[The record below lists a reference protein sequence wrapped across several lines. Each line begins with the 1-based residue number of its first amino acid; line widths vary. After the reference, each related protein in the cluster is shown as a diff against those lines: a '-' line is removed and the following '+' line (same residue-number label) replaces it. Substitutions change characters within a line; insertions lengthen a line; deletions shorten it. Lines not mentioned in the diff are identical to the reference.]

1 MLQTKLV
8 LLLILYVIRLG
19 IYFYSVYDKDAAV
32 VLEMGTQMSSAR
44 RGIATEQMIRVAK
57 DEDIDLNFLVQRV
70 ANGSIIIPKNNSRK
84 QEVKVVG
91 IGHGL
96 KTKVNVNI
104 GTSTLYQ
111 NLDEEISKAKVAV
124 KYGADTIMDLSDG
137 GDIDLIREKLLEV
150 APITFGTV
158 PVYQAYAY
166 GVKKFKNPLNITD
179 DDFLNAFEKN
189 VKDGVDYTTIHSGI
203 TNELAR
209 RVLEVRRHA
218 GIVSKGGTITAAWM
232 LKYDKENPYNEH
244 FEYMCEIARNY
255 DVTFSLGD
263 ALRPGSILDSHDELQ
278 VSEMI
283 NVSRLAKKA
292 HEKDVQVMIEGPGH
306 VPLNE
311 VAPNVR
317 LAKALIGDVPY
328 YVLGPLVTDIG
339 AGYDHIASAIGAAVS
354 AAEGVDL
361 LCYLTP
367 AEHLALPTAEEV
379 KEGLIA
385 YRIAAHAGD
394 LVKIREK
401 AIKWDREI
409 TEARR
414 TLNWEKQIALAI
426 NPEEAERIHTR
437 REGQLGGNNVPCTMC
452 GAACVYIML
461 PQQRKEKDDR
471 MMIKNKKDELQPN
484 SL

>member
-1 MLQTKLV
+1 M
-8 LLLILYVIRLG
+8 
-19 IYFYSVYDKDAAV
+19 S
-32 VLEMGTQMSSAR
+32 TQMSSAI
-44 RGIATEQMIRVAK
+44 RGIATDEMRQVAK
-57 DEDIDLNFLVQRV
+57 DEDISLDTLVQGIAR
-70 ANGSIIIPKNNSRK
+70 GSIIIPRNNARK
-84 QEVKVVG
+84 QQIKVVG
-91 IGHGL
+91 IGQGL

-111 NLDEEISKAKVAV
+111 NLEEEVSKARVAV
-124 KYGADTIMDLSDG
+124 RYGADTIMDLSDG
-137 GDIDLIREKLLEV
+137 GDLNLIREKLLEA

-158 PVYQAYAY
+158 PVYQAYAH
-166 GVKKFKNPLNITD
+166 GVEKFKNPLNITS

-203 TNELAR
+203 TKELAQ
-209 RVLEVRRHA
+209 RVFDVQRYG

-232 LKYDKENPYNEH
+232 LKYDKENPYNEY
-244 FEYMCEIARNY
+244 FDYMCEIARKY

-292 HEKDVQVMIEGPGH
+292 REKEVQVMIEGPGH

-311 VAPNVR
+311 VAANVR
-317 LAKALIGDVPY
+317 LAKSLIGNVPY
-328 YVLGPLVTDIG
+328 YVLGPLVTDIA

-367 AEHLALPTAEEV
+367 AEHLGLPTAEEV

-401 AIKWDREI
+401 AIKWDRDI

-414 TLNWEKQIALAI
+414 TLNWDKQISLAI
-426 NPEEAERIHTR
+426 NPEEAERIRNR
-437 REGQLGGNNVPCTMC
+437 RQGQIHSNSAPCTMC
-452 GAACVYIML
+452 GGACVYIML
-461 PQQRKEKDDR
+461 PQQRMYKKNIDGGIIIEEPEKT
-471 MMIKNKKDELQPN
+471 
-484 SL
+484 STTAT

>member
-1 MLQTKLV
+1 
-8 LLLILYVIRLG
+8 
-19 IYFYSVYDKDAAV
+19 
-32 VLEMGTQMSSAR
+32 MSSAI
-44 RGIATEQMIRVAK
+44 RGIATDEMRQVAK
-57 DEDIDLNFLVQRV
+57 DEDISLDTLVHGIAR
-70 ANGSIIIPKNNSRK
+70 GSIIIPRNTARK
-84 QEVKVVG
+84 QQIKVVG
-91 IGHGL
+91 IGQGL

-111 NLDEEISKAKVAV
+111 NLEEEVSKARVAV
-124 KYGADTIMDLSDG
+124 RYGADTIMDLSDG
-137 GDIDLIREKLLEV
+137 GDLNLIREKLLEA

-158 PVYQAYAY
+158 PVYQAYAE
-166 GVKKFKNPLNITD
+166 GVEKFKNPLNITS

-203 TNELAR
+203 TKELAQR
-209 RVLEVRRHA
+209 IFDVQRHG

-232 LKYDKENPYNEH
+232 LKYDKENPYNEY
-244 FEYMCEIARNY
+244 FDYMCEIARKY

-292 HEKDVQVMIEGPGH
+292 REKEVQVMIEGPGH

-311 VAPNVR
+311 VAANVR
-317 LAKALIGDVPY
+317 LAKSLIGNVPY
-328 YVLGPLVTDIG
+328 YVLGPLVTDVA

-367 AEHLALPTAEEV
+367 AEHLGLPTAEEV

-401 AIKWDREI
+401 AIKWDRDI

-414 TLNWEKQIALAI
+414 TLNWDKQISLAI
-426 NPEEAERIHTR
+426 NPEEAERIRNR
-437 REGQLGGNNVPCTMC
+437 RQGQIHSNSAPCTMC
-452 GAACVYIML
+452 GGACVYIML
-461 PQQRKEKDDR
+461 PQQRMYKKNADEGIEEESEKTSATATYP
-471 MMIKNKKDELQPN
+471 KNTMQQ
-484 SL
+484 

>member
-1 MLQTKLV
+1 
-8 LLLILYVIRLG
+8 
-19 IYFYSVYDKDAAV
+19 
-32 VLEMGTQMSSAR
+32 MGTQMSSAI
-44 RGIATEQMIRVAK
+44 RGIATNEMIQVAK
-57 DEDIDLNFLVQRV
+57 DEEISLDTLVQGIAR
-70 ANGSIIIPKNNSRK
+70 GSIIIPKNTARK
-84 QEVKVVG
+84 QQIKVVG
-91 IGHGL
+91 IGQGL

-111 NLDEEISKAKVAV
+111 NLEEEVSKARVAV
-124 KYGADTIMDLSDG
+124 RYGADTIMDLSDG
-137 GDIDLIREKLLEV
+137 GDLNLIREKLLEA

-158 PVYQAYAY
+158 PVYQAYAQ
-166 GVKKFKNPLNITD
+166 GVEKFKNPLNITS

-203 TNELAR
+203 TKELAQR
-209 RVLEVRRHA
+209 IFDVQRHG

-232 LKYDKENPYNEH
+232 LKYDKENPYNEY
-244 FEYMCEIARNY
+244 FDYMCEIARKY

-263 ALRPGSILDSHDELQ
+263 ALRPGSVLDSHDELQ

-292 HEKDVQVMIEGPGH
+292 REKEVQVMIEGPGH

-311 VAPNVR
+311 VAANVR
-317 LAKALIGDVPY
+317 LAKSLIGDIPY
-328 YVLGPLVTDIG
+328 YVLGPLVTDIA
-339 AGYDHIASAIGAAVS
+339 AGYDHIASAIGAGVS
-354 AAEGVDL
+354 AAEGGDL

-394 LVKIREK
+394 LVKIRDK
-401 AIKWDREI
+401 AIKWDMEI

-414 TLNWEKQIALAI
+414 TLNWQKQIALAI
-426 NPEEAERIHTR
+426 NPEEAERIHNR
-437 REGQLGGNNVPCTMC
+437 REGQIQGNNAPCTMC
-452 GAACVYIML
+452 GSACVYIML
-461 PQQRKEKDDR
+461 PQQRVYSSNSNSNSSKSKHDDAD
-471 MMIKNKKDELQPN
+471 IV
-484 SL
+484 S

>member
-1 MLQTKLV
+1 M
-8 LLLILYVIRLG
+8 
-19 IYFYSVYDKDAAV
+19 S
-32 VLEMGTQMSSAR
+32 TQMSSAR
-44 RGIATEQMIRVAK
+44 RGKATEEMIQVAK
-57 DEDIDLNFLVQRV
+57 DEDIPLEFLIQRV
-70 ANGSIIIPKNNSRK
+70 ANGSVIIPRNNIRK
-84 QEVKVVG
+84 QRIKVVG
-91 IGHGL
+91 IGHDL

-111 NLDEEISKAKVAV
+111 NVEEEESKAKVAV
-124 KYGADTIMDLSDG
+124 RYGADTIMDLSDG
-137 GDIDLIREKLLEV
+137 GDLDAIRQKLLEV

-166 GVKKFKNPLNITD
+166 GVEKFKNPLNITS
-179 DDFLNAFEKN
+179 DDFLKAFEKN

-203 TNELAR
+203 TKELAK
-209 RVLEVRRHA
+209 RVLEVKRHG

-244 FEYMCEIARNY
+244 FDYMCEIARKY

-278 VSEMI
+278 VAEMI

-311 VAPNVR
+311 VAANVR
-317 LAKALIGDVPY
+317 LAKSLIGDIPY
-328 YVLGPLVTDIG
+328 YVLGPLVTDVA
-339 AGYDHIASAIGAAVS
+339 AGYDHIASAIGAAIS

-367 AEHLALPTAEEV
+367 AEHLGLPTAEEV
-379 KEGLIA
+379 KVGLIA

-401 AIKWDREI
+401 AIKWDKEI

-414 TLNWEKQIALAI
+414 TLNWEKQISLAI
-426 NPEEAERIHTR
+426 NPEEAERIHNR
-437 REGQLGGNNVPCTMC
+437 RQGQVKGNNAPCTMC
-452 GAACVYIML
+452 GGACVYIML
-461 PQQRKEKDDR
+461 PQQRTYKKELDQAQEVQINNIIDKPKE
-471 MMIKNKKDELQPN
+471 MIEQREKGDKHVKEYIMQ
-484 SL
+484 SS